1 MRYQGQ
7 TIDQATLDKCLI
19 IDSIPSDNISRN
31 RRSKILQEILKNY
44 SDVVTIDRVRDK
56 EDMRLFRYKVGW
68 FFIWNYY
75 LEVVILIGGWTM
87 TFLPVILF
95 KIENYPY
102 PNTSFINTLFKVNW
116 TGCFKNKL

>member
-1 MRYQGQ
+1 LVSLQLLLRYQGQ

-56 EDMRLFRYKVGW
+56 EDMRLFRYKV
-68 FFIWNYY
+68 
-75 LEVVILIGGWTM
+75 E
-87 TFLPVILF
+87 
-95 KIENYPY
+95 
-102 PNTSFINTLFKVNW
+102 
-116 TGCFKNKL
+116 